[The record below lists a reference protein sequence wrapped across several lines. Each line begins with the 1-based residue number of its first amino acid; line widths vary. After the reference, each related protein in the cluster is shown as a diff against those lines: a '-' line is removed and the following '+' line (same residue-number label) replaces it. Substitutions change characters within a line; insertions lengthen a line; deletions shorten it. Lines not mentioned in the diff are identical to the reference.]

1 MSGKKVPGLVSM
13 EAARLLLNGGRR
25 GGAVEA
31 AIRAEWAA
39 EGRSPL
45 CSQGDGALEHLHDR
59 NPIYTRGDLRRDKP
73 EARVTIGCCGDKRE
87 GWAGFPWCLWG

>member
-45 CSQGDGALEHLHDR
+45 CSQGDGAFGAL
-59 NPIYTRGDLRRDKP
+59 
-73 EARVTIGCCGDKRE
+73 AR
-87 GWAGFPWCLWG
+87 P